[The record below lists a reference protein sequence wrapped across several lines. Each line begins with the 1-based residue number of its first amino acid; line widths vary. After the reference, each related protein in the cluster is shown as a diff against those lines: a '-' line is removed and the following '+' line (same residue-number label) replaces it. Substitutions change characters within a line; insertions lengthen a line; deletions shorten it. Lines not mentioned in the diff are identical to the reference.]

1 MGSPVHNYAGLSVAA
16 VPATVASCHE
26 IANTIIS
33 THMCSTPSLPSVTSE
48 SASFTNT
55 NNLKFSPD
63 SVDLNVL
70 KLIISQLVLESPEP
84 LTPSLPS
91 L

>member
-16 VPATVASCHE
+16 VPVTVSGIMVGGENE
-26 IANTIIS
+26 IVNTIIS

-63 SVDLNVL
+63 SVDL
-70 KLIISQLVLESPEP
+70 KFLINYISACSRVP
-84 LTPSLPS
+84 
-91 L
+91 